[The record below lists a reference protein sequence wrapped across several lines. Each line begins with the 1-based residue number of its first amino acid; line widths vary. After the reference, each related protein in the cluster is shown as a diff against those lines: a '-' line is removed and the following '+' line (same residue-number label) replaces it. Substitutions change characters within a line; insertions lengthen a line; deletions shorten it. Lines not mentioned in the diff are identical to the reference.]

1 MKSEEREGV
10 AKWYCLRSQTKREHV
25 AAAALRHQFGDEI
38 EVFCPRVRYRK
49 PTKRGP
55 IWWVE
60 PLFPGYLL
68 AKFELNEH
76 LRKILHVNGVSG
88 AVQFGS
94 VLPEIPAEFVSE
106 LQKDFPSEQGGESIL
121 NVERKLG
128 AGDEVELIEGAFQGL
143 NGVILEVLP
152 SNERV
157 QVLLEFMGQ
166 SRPVEI
172 DVFSLLVKERAPK

>member
-1 MKSEEREGV
+1 MSDEETSPGP
-10 AKWYCLRSQTKREHV
+10 KWYALRSQTKREHV
-25 AAAALRHQFGDEI
+25 AAAALTHKFGE
-38 EVFCPRVRYRK
+38 EVAVFCPRIRYRK

-68 AKFELNEH
+68 ARFDLILH
-76 LRKILHVNGVSG
+76 LREVLHVNGVSG
-88 AVQFGS
+88 AVQFGR
-94 VLPEIPAEFVSE
+94 VLPEISGQFVEE
-106 LQKDFPSEQGGESIL
+106 LRRDFPTADSGESIL

-128 AGDEVELIEGAFQGL
+128 VGDEVELTTGAFRGL

-152 SNERV
+152 SKERV

-166 SRPVEI
+166 SRPVEL
-172 DVFSLLVKERAPK
+172 DVFSLLVKERASE